1 MSVRPQP
8 TQQERLLAEDDFIV
22 SKTDLK
28 GIITYG
34 NRHFIAISGYSEQ
47 ELLGAPH
54 SILRHPDMPRAVFKL
69 LWDTVQAKREICAY
83 VKNLAKDGSFYWV
96 FANITPSCDSRGNL
110 IGYYSV
116 RRKPRP
122 EAVQVIAPLYRAML
136 EAERRA
142 GDGQAGMKASTA
154 LLHQTLEQKGMGY
167 EEFVFG
173 L

>member
-1 MSVRPQP
+1 MVKRPLP
-8 TQQERLLAEDDFIV
+8 TQQERVLGDDDFIV

-34 NRHFIAISGYSEQ
+34 NRHFIQMSGYSEL
-47 ELLGAPH
+47 ELLGTPH
-54 SILRHPDMPRAVFKL
+54 NILRHPDMPRVVFRL
-69 LWDTVQAKREICAY
+69 LWDTIQAKREICAY
-83 VKNLAKDGSFYWV
+83 VKNLAKDGSYYWV
-96 FANITPSCDSRGNL
+96 FANVTPSFEPNGDL

-122 EAVQVIAPLYRAML
+122 EAVASISEVYQALLA
-136 EAERRA
+136 AERKA
-142 GDGQAGMKASTA
+142 GDGQEGMKASLA
-154 LLHQTLEQKGMGY
+154 LLNQTLERKGLSY

>member
-1 MSVRPQP
+1 MITRPQP
-8 TQQERLLAEDDFIV
+8 TQNEKVLDEDDFIV

-34 NRHFIAISGYSEQ
+34 NRIFIEISGYSEG
-47 ELLGAPH
+47 ELLGSPH
-54 SILRHPDMPRAVFKL
+54 SILRHPDMPRVVFKL
-69 LWDTVQAKREICAY
+69 LWDTIQANREICAY

-122 EAVQVIAPLYRAML
+122 EAIQAVQGLYRTML
-136 EAERRA
+136 DAERKA
-142 GDGQAGMKASTA
+142 GDGQAGMKASA
-154 LLHQTLEQKGMGY
+154 AILHQTLEQKGMSY

>member
-1 MSVRPQP
+1 MITRPLP
-8 TQQERLLAEDDFIV
+8 TQTEKVMGDDDFIV

-34 NRHFIAISGYSEQ
+34 NRIFIDISGYSER

-54 SILRHPDMPRAVFKL
+54 NILRHPDMPRCVFKL
-69 LWDTVQAKREICAY
+69 LWDTIQAQKEITAY

-96 FANITPSCDSRGNL
+96 FANITPSFNPRGEI

-116 RRKPRP
+116 RRKPRT
-122 EAVQVIAPLYRAML
+122 EAVQTVSSLYRTLL

-142 GDGQAGMKASTA
+142 GDGQAGMKAATT
-154 LLHQTLEQKGMGY
+154 LLQQTLDQKGVTY
-167 EEFVFG
+167 DEFVFG

>member
-96 FANITPSCDSRGNL
+96 FANITPSTDSQGNL
-110 IGYYSV
+110 VGYYSV

-122 EAVQVIAPLYRAML
+122 EAIQAIAPLYHAML

-142 GDGQAGMKASTA
+142 GDGQAGMKASAA
-154 LLHQTLEQKGMGY
+154 LLHQTLEQKDMSY

>member
-1 MSVRPQP
+1 MSTRPLP
-8 TQQERLLAEDDFIV
+8 TQHEKVLKEDDFIV

-34 NRHFIAISGYSEQ
+34 NRIFIQISGYSEA

-54 SILRHPDMPRAVFKL
+54 NILRHPDMPRVVFKL
-69 LWDTVQAKREICAY
+69 LWDTIQSQREICAY
-83 VKNLAKDGSFYWV
+83 VKNLSKDGSFYWV
-96 FANITPSCDSRGNL
+96 WANTTPSLDRTGNL

-122 EAVQVIAPLYRAML
+122 EAIQVVEGLYRTLL
-136 EAERRA
+136 EAERKA
-142 GDGQAGMKASTA
+142 GDGQAGMKASMA
-154 LLHQTLEQKGMGY
+154 ILKQTLEQKGMSY

>member
-1 MSVRPQP
+1 MSSRPQP
-8 TQQERLLAEDDFIV
+8 TQQEKILGEDDFIV

-28 GIITYG
+28 GLITYG
-34 NRHFIAISGYSEQ
+34 NRIFIEISGYAED

-69 LWDTVQAKREICAY
+69 LWDTIQAKREICAY

-96 FANITPSCDSRGNL
+96 FANVTPSCDSNGNL
-110 IGYYSV
+110 IGHYSV

-122 EAVQVIAPLYRAML
+122 EAIQAISPLYHTLL
-136 EAERRA
+136 EAERKA

-154 LLHQTLEQKGMGY
+154 ILHQVLEQKGMGY

>member
-1 MSVRPQP
+1 MLTRPVP
-8 TQQERLLAEDDFIV
+8 TQHEKVLKEEDFIV

-28 GIITYG
+28 GHITYG
-34 NRHFIAISGYSEQ
+34 NRIFIEMSGYSER

-69 LWDTVQAKREICAY
+69 LWETIQARQEIFAY

-96 FANITPSCDSRGNL
+96 FANITPSFDSAGSL

-116 RRKPRP
+116 RRRPRT
-122 EAVQVIAPLYRAML
+122 EAVQAAGALYRTML

-154 LLHQTLEQKGMGY
+154 VLQQILDQKGVSY
-167 EEFVFG
+167 EEFVLG

>member
-1 MSVRPQP
+1 MMIRPQP
-8 TQQERLLAEDDFIV
+8 TQNERVLGEDDFIV

-28 GIITYG
+28 GVITYG
-34 NRHFIAISGYSEQ
+34 NRIFIEISGYSEP
-47 ELLGAPH
+47 ELLGSPH
-54 SILRHPDMPRAVFKL
+54 SILRHPDMPRAIFKL
-69 LWDTVQAKREICAY
+69 LWDTIQAKGEICAY

-96 FANITPSCDSRGNL
+96 FANITPSFDRHGNL

-122 EAVQVIAPLYRAML
+122 EAVQTMAGLYRAML
-136 EAERRA
+136 EAERLA

-154 LLHQTLEQKGMGY
+154 LLHQTLAQKDMSY

>member
-1 MSVRPQP
+1 MSARPQP
-8 TQQERLLAEDDFIV
+8 TQHEKVLGEDDFIV

-28 GIITYG
+28 GVITYG
-34 NRHFIAISGYSEQ
+34 NRIFIEISGYSER

-69 LWDTVQAKREICAY
+69 LWDPIQSKQEISAY

-96 FANITPSCDSRGNL
+96 FANVTPSFDTHGNL

-116 RRKPRP
+116 RRKPRS
-122 EAVQVIAPLYRAML
+122 EAIQAVDGLYRTML

-154 LLHQTLEQKGMGY
+154 IVHQLLEQKGVSY

>member
-8 TQQERLLAEDDFIV
+8 TQHEKVLGEDDFIV
-22 SKTDLK
+22 SKTDPK
-28 GIITYG
+28 GVITYG
-34 NRHFIAISGYSEQ
+34 NRTFIGMSGYSER
-47 ELLGAPH
+47 ELLGSPH

-69 LWDTVQAKREICAY
+69 LWDTIQSKQEISAY

-96 FANITPSCDSRGNL
+96 FANVTPSFDRHGNL
-110 IGYYSV
+110 TGYYSV
-116 RRKPRP
+116 RRKPRS
-122 EAVQVIAPLYRAML
+122 EAIQAVESLYRAML

-154 LLHQTLEQKGMGY
+154 ILHQHLEQKGVSY
-167 EEFVFG
+167 EEFIFG

>member
-1 MSVRPQP
+1 MSRPTP
-8 TQQERLLAEDDFIV
+8 TPNERVLGPDDFIV

-34 NRHFIAISGYSEQ
+34 NRIFIEISGYSEG

-54 SILRHPDMPRAVFKL
+54 NILRHPDMPRAVFKL
-69 LWDTVQAKREICAY
+69 LWDTLQAKQEICAY

-96 FANITPSCDSRGNL
+96 FANITPSFDRHGGV

-122 EAVQVIAPLYRAML
+122 EAVAAVSALYRTML

-142 GDGQAGMKASTA
+142 GDGQAGMQASLA
-154 LLHQTLEQKGMGY
+154 ILHRTLEEKGMGY
-167 EEFVFG
+167 EEFVLG